1 MEIAAISS
9 QNSQILS
16 LSFLY

>member
-1 MEIAAISS
+1 MQ

-16 LSFLY
+16 TNCII

>member
-1 MEIAAISS
+1 MKSVWY

-16 LSFLY
+16 